1 MSTMLRDYWYI
12 ACAASRLG
20 AAPLAIKVLDQEL
33 VVFKDASGG
42 AHALLDRCCHRG
54 ARLSLG
60 TVTDGALA
68 CGYHGWR
75 YDGTGRC
82 MHIPSLPSDRRM
94 PAGVGVRA
102 FPCAAQDSYL
112 WVWMG
117 ETPSQP
123 PPPPRIPALERYSW
137 QQGSMTFRCDAMK
150 VIENNVDWCH
160 PPFTHIGTHPFYF
173 GVRDHGFS
181 EYAYEIRTTKRG
193 MVLFAPATTSE
204 DEPIPEH
211 AFAVVRFELPDR
223 VRVEFPAPGPTR
235 LIIVMHFVPT
245 GLNTC
250 RLEWLYTHASEGAAQ
265 VAWSAAEP
273 EVFVQDRRILESAQ
287 PWYDREGGD
296 FERSV
301 EADASTLLARK
312 IVDLASRGEWE
323 TKRSSLPQRRLVRV
337 RA

>member
-20 AAPLAIKVLDQEL
+20 AAPLAIQVLDQEL

-117 ETPSQP
+117 ETHAQP
-123 PPPPRIPALERYSW
+123 APPPRLPELERYAW
-137 QQGSMTFRCDAMK
+137 QQGSITFRCDAMK
-150 VIENNVDWCH
+150 AIENNVDWCH
-160 PPFTHIGTHPFYF
+160 PPFTHLGTHPFYF
-173 GVRDHGFS
+173 GVRDHGFR
-181 EYAYEIRTTKRG
+181 EYAYEVRTTERG
-193 MVLFAPATTSE
+193 LVRCAPPRA
-204 DEPIPEH
+204 
-211 AFAVVRFELPDR
+211 
-223 VRVEFPAPGPTR
+223 R
-235 LIIVMHFVPT
+235 LGGGRARHHRGGRADPRT
-245 GLNTC
+245 GLGRRALRAPRPRESRVSRARPDAADHC
-250 RLEWLYTHASEGAAQ
+250 YALRADGPEQLPARMALYACLGGRGTGRMERPGARGLRAGQ
-265 VAWSAAEP
+265 GHLG
-273 EVFVQDRRILESAQ
+273 EVPA
-287 PWYDREGGD
+287 
-296 FERSV
+296 
-301 EADASTLLARK
+301 
-312 IVDLASRGEWE
+312 
-323 TKRSSLPQRRLVRV
+323 LVRP
-337 RA
+337 